1 MSKYRFQ
8 WHGMQTTVGSMNKPI
23 LALGLMSGTS
33 LDGIDAAL
41 VRTDGGSV
49 VETGPHTSIPY
60 ENEFRDHLRS
70 VLGGIGPVEQVERML
85 TQLHV
90 DAVQTLITQAGI
102 KPDDV
107 DLIGFHGHTVL
118 HDPAQSRT
126 WQIGDGE
133 FLAEATGIDVVCDF
147 RSNDVALGGQ
157 GAPLVPVYHLALAA
171 DLETPL
177 AVLNI
182 GGVANVTYLNG
193 DETSLIAFDTGPGG
207 ALIDDWVSRK
217 FGKPYDDGG
226 AFAATGTI
234 SKPVLD
240 QLLNTPYFDK
250 PPPKSLDRD
259 EFDTNSVQGLSPE
272 DGAATLTAFT
282 CKTIARAV
290 NHLPMQPK
298 RWLVTGGGRHNRFLM
313 KQLRLA
319 LGVAV
324 DPVESVGWQ
333 GDALEAQAFA
343 YLAVRS
349 RQGLPLTLPGTTG
362 VSTPQTGGV
371 FFLKP

>member
-1 MSKYRFQ
+1 
-8 WHGMQTTVGSMNKPI
+8 MQTTVGSMNKPI

-41 VRTDGGSV
+41 VRTDGGSD
-49 VETGPHTSIPY
+49 VETGLSISVPY
-60 ENEFRDHLRS
+60 ENGFRDRLRS
-70 VLGGIGPVEQVERML
+70 VLGSDGPLEQVEQAL
-85 TQLHV
+85 THLHV
-90 DAVQTLITQAGI
+90 EAVQTLIAQAGL
-102 KPDDV
+102 KPSGV
-107 DLIGFHGHTVL
+107 DLIGFHGHTIL

-126 WQIGDGE
+126 WQIGDGA

-147 RSNDVALGGQ
+147 RSNDVAQGGQ

-193 DETSLIAFDTGPGG
+193 DETSLVAFDTGPGG
-207 ALIDDWVSRK
+207 ALTDDWMNRK
-217 FGKPYDDGG
+217 LGRPYDAGG
-226 AFAATGTI
+226 ACAATGTV

-272 DGAATLTAFT
+272 NGAATLTAFT
-282 CKTIARAV
+282 CETIVRAV
-290 NHLPMQPK
+290 DHLPVRPE
-298 RWLVTGGGRHNRFLM
+298 RWLVTGGGRHNKFLM
-313 KQLRLA
+313 AQLRRS
-319 LGVAV
+319 LGVPV

-349 RQGLPLTLPGTTG
+349 RRGLPLTLPGTTG
-362 VSTPQTGGV
+362 VIMPQTGGV
-371 FFLKP
+371 FFSKP

>member
-1 MSKYRFQ
+1 
-8 WHGMQTTVGSMNKPI
+8 MNKPI

-41 VRTDGGSV
+41 VRTDGRFA
-49 VETGPHTSIPY
+49 VESGPHISIPY
-60 ENEFRDHLRS
+60 ENGFRDRLRS
-70 VLGGIGPVEQVERML
+70 VLGSVGPVEQVEQML
-85 TQLHV
+85 TQLHA
-90 DAVQTLITQAGI
+90 DAVQTLLVQAGI
-102 KPDDV
+102 NPDDV

-126 WQIGDGE
+126 WQIGDGA
-133 FLAEATGIDVVCDF
+133 FLSEATGIDVVCDF
-147 RSNDVALGGQ
+147 RSNDVAQGGQ

-171 DLETPL
+171 GLETPL

-182 GGVANVTYLNG
+182 GGVANITFLNG
-193 DETSLIAFDTGPGG
+193 DEASLVAFDTGPGG
-207 ALIDDWVSRK
+207 ALIDDWVHRK

-226 AFAATGTI
+226 AFAAKGTV
-234 SKPVLD
+234 SESVLD

-250 PPPKSLDRD
+250 SPPKSLDRD
-259 EFDTNSVQGLSPE
+259 EFDTASLQGLSSE

-282 CKTIARAV
+282 CKTIVRAV
-290 NHLPMQPK
+290 NHLPMLPT
-298 RWLVTGGGRHNRFLM
+298 RWLVTGGGRHNMFLM
-313 KQLRLA
+313 EQLRRV

-349 RQGLPLTLPGTTG
+349 RQDLPLTLPGTTG
-362 VSTPQTGGV
+362 VGTPQTGGI
-371 FFLKP
+371 FFSKP